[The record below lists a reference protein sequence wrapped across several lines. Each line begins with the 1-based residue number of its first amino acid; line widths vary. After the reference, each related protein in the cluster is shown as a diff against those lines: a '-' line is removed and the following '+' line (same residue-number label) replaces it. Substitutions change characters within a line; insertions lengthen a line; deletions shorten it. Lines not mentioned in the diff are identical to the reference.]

1 MLKILSIER
10 SHEHVRGH
18 ERSREKWQ
26 GREGVKIAAILIRC
40 SNEVSVGEKK
50 AKEPSLM
57 KRNENVF
64 QSP

>member
-1 MLKILSIER
+1 MSMLEVTKG
-10 SHEHVRGH
+10 HVK
-18 ERSREKWQ
+18 SDKVSK
-26 GREGVKIAAILIRC
+26 GVKVAAILIRC

>member
-1 MLKILSIER
+1 MSMLEVTKGHMKSDK
-10 SHEHVRGH
+10 VR
-18 ERSREKWQ
+18 K
-26 GREGVKIAAILIRC
+26 GVKVAVILIRC
-40 SNEVSVGEKK
+40 SNEVSVGEKR